1 MTHPGIL
8 KLNEFFNNKL
18 SKNIDNIK
26 ISLTYKAN
34 FANKSL
40 FDLLRK
46 ILYEVG
52 YKDIN
57 GQIDTIFCLVD
68 ALQHNYLT
76 EDKIRENIKNNKLKS
91 SAEAVINAFKELIKL
106 GKISFDSR
114 IRRDILMCIY
124 LDSNNVNFKTSSL
137 KTNQQKIIYEK
148 FINILIKT
156 QLILLRGGI
165 IKIDTADLYQ
175 QIYENAKSVI
185 TNMNSRGMSTF
196 AIACYF
202 WMNNREYTPKPF
214 LLSWTNL
221 DFINALK
228 KTSLFDIQANED
240 IKKKLDTPRTYWTVL
255 SETSLMTGNVA
266 NINPERKEMN
276 KLINQILNSEGEKY
290 IKEYLKSL
298 KLIQSSNEI
307 IEEFDGEITNANG
320 LFKHIENSIKRNL
333 IDRTTTIPSKEL
345 IIEAIKYQF
354 MISRVT
360 DIDFS
365 SKRKD
370 HLILDKGTRQRI
382 FEI

>member
-18 SKNIDNIK
+18 SKNTENIR
-26 ISLTYKAN
+26 IALNYKAN

-156 QLILLRGGI
+156 QLILLRGGT

-175 QIYENAKSVI
+175 QIYENA
-185 TNMNSRGMSTF
+185 
-196 AIACYF
+196 
-202 WMNNREYTPKPF
+202 
-214 LLSWTNL
+214 
-221 DFINALK
+221 
-228 KTSLFDIQANED
+228 
-240 IKKKLDTPRTYWTVL
+240 
-255 SETSLMTGNVA
+255 
-266 NINPERKEMN
+266 
-276 KLINQILNSEGEKY
+276 NQ
-290 IKEYLKSL
+290 
-298 KLIQSSNEI
+298 
-307 IEEFDGEITNANG
+307 
-320 LFKHIENSIKRNL
+320 
-333 IDRTTTIPSKEL
+333 
-345 IIEAIKYQF
+345 
-354 MISRVT
+354 
-360 DIDFS
+360 
-365 SKRKD
+365 
-370 HLILDKGTRQRI
+370 
-382 FEI
+382 

>member
-156 QLILLRGGI
+156 QLILLRRGT

-175 QIYENAKSVI
+175 QIYDNAKSVI
-185 TNMNSRGMSTF
+185 TNMSSRGMSNF

-202 WMNNREYTPKPF
+202 WLNNRDYIPKPF
-214 LLSWTNL
+214 LLSWSNM

-228 KTSLFDIQANED
+228 KTSLFDAQANET
-240 IKKKLDTPRTYWTVL
+240 IKNKLTTPRQYWSVL
-255 SETSLMTGNVA
+255 SEQSLMTGKVA
-266 NINPERKEMN
+266 NINQDRKEMN
-276 KLINQILNSEGEKY
+276 KLINQILNNEGERY

-307 IEEFDGEITNANG
+307 VDHVYKEDTNPSG
-320 LFKHIENSIKRNL
+320 LFKNVELVIKNSLRE
-333 IDRTTTIPSKEL
+333 RTTTIPSKEI

-382 FEI
+382 FEL

>member
-26 ISLTYKAN
+26 ISLNYKAN
-34 FANKSL
+34 FANKPL
-40 FDLLRK
+40 FDLLK
-46 ILYEVG
+46 SILSNAG
-52 YKDIN
+52 YNDIQ
-57 GQIDTIFCLVD
+57 GQIDTLFCLVD
-68 ALQHNYLT
+68 AIRHNLLIEEQYKLF
-76 EDKIRENIKNNKLKS
+76 IKNNKLRS
-91 SAEAVINAFKELIKL
+91 SVEAIIRAFKELVKL

-114 IRRDILMCIY
+114 VRRDIMMCIY
-124 LDSNNVNFKTSSL
+124 LDSTNVNFKTTLL
-137 KTNQQKIIYEK
+137 KNTQQKILYEK
-148 FINILIKT
+148 FINILVRT
-156 QLILLRGGI
+156 GLILIRDIEL
-165 IKIDTADLYQ
+165 KIDTADLYQ
-175 QIYENAKSVI
+175 QIYDNAKSVI
-185 TNMNSRGMSTF
+185 TNMSSRGMSNF

-202 WMNNREYTPKPF
+202 WLNNRDYIPKPF
-214 LLSWTNL
+214 LLSWSNT

-228 KTSLFDIQANED
+228 KTSLFEAQANET
-240 IKKKLDTPRTYWTVL
+240 IKNKLATPRQYWSVL
-255 SETSLMTGNVA
+255 SELSLMTGKVA
-266 NINPERKEMN
+266 NINQDRKEMN
-276 KLINQILNSEGEKY
+276 KLINQILNNEGEKY

-307 IEEFDGEITNANG
+307 ADHVYTDDTNPSG
-320 LFKHIENSIKRNL
+320 LFRNIELVIKNNL
-333 IDRTTTIPSKEL
+333 RERTTTIPSKEI

-382 FEI
+382 FEL

>member
-18 SKNIDNIK
+18 SKNTDNIR
-26 ISLTYKAN
+26 ISLNYKAN

-40 FDLLRK
+40 FDLLK
-46 ILYEVG
+46 EILFEVG

-76 EDKIRENIKNNKLKS
+76 EDKIKEINKNSKLKS
-91 SAEAVINAFKELIKL
+91 SAEAIVRAFKELIKL

-114 IRRDILMCIY
+114 IRRDIMMCIY
-124 LDSNNVNFKTSSL
+124 LDSNNVNFKTSPL
-137 KTNQQKIIYEK
+137 KNNQQKIIYDK
-148 FINILIKT
+148 FINVLIKNR
-156 QLILLRGGI
+156 LIILKNGI

-214 LLSWTNL
+214 LLNWTNL
-221 DFINALK
+221 DFINAIK
-228 KTSLFDIQANED
+228 RNSLFETQASEKIKNVLDI
-240 IKKKLDTPRTYWTVL
+240 PRTYWTVL
-255 SETSLMTGNVA
+255 SEVSLMTGNVA

-276 KLINQILNSEGEKY
+276 KLINQVLNSEGEKY
-290 IKEYLKSL
+290 IREYLKSL

-307 IEEFDGEITNANG
+307 IEEFDGEITNTNG
-320 LFKHIENSIKRNL
+320 LFKNIENAIKRNL
-333 IDRTTTIPSKEL
+333 IDKTTTIPSKEL